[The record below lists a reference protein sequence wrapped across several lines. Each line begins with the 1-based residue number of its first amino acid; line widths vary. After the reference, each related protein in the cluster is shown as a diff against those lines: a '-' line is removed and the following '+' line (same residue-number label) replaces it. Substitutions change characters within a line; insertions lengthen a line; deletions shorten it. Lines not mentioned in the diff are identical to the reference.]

1 MMARLLGLSKR
12 IDRLSDAVGG
22 LCDWLLLLSVLIS
35 AGNAVVRYAFNLSS
49 NGWLEIQWYL
59 FGAVVF
65 LGVSQTLRMNEHVR
79 VDVIY
84 SSFSDRGR
92 MWLDLWGF
100 IFLFMPAVTYFFVLS
115 LPFFAASVASGEYL
129 SNAGGL
135 LLWPVKLLL
144 PDGFGLLLAQG
155 LSEIVKRI
163 AGLSGH
169 SDFHPHYEKPLQ

>member
-1 MMARLLGLSKR
+1 MTKKALLHGTAETMTGRVLR
-12 IDRLSDAVGG
+12 DACIVIDGG
-22 LCDWLLLLSVLIS
+22 KILSVEEKGTAP
-35 AGNAVVRYAFNLSS
+35 AGCEVIDVA
-49 NGWLEIQWYL
+49 
-59 FGAVVF
+59 GAVVF
-65 LGVSQTLRMNEHVR
+65 LGASQTLRMNEHVR

-84 SSFSDRGR
+84 SSLSERGR

-115 LPFFAASVASGEYL
+115 LPFFAASVASGEYS

-144 PDGFGLLLAQG
+144 PAGFGLLLAQG

-169 SDFHPHYEKPLQ
+169 SHFHPHYEKPLQ